1 MFLKKVRICNFKS
14 FHREEIEFLPGF
26 NCITGPNGAGTLS
39 VTEPKCLRVI
49 RTNDLLQKGASTN
62 ITAAEV
68 TLVIINNAKQFSS
81 YPEPEYHLQTK
92 ISVDEK
98 GESTI
103 TYQLNEVTKK
113 RKRMMKR

>member
-68 TLVIINNAKQFSS
+68 RSSVLNFIVRNPSLSITSKQKF
-81 YPEPEYHLQTK
+81 QW
-92 ISVDEK
+92 
-98 GESTI
+98 
-103 TYQLNEVTKK
+103 TKK
-113 RKRMMKR
+113 ERVPSHTNSMK